1 MKTVATF
8 STPSEAYLAVSRL
21 GGSGIEAQLR
31 DETAISFYW
40 LLSDAMGGVKV
51 EVADEDWARAREVL
65 ELPATEPGLLMCP
78 HCGSSDT
85 KVQPLS
91 SFGAICIAF
100 RLPFPLTET
109 TVNCRSCGTQFEVPT
124 SGKEE

>member
-31 DETAISFYW
+31 DETAIGFYW

-65 ELPATEPGLLMCP
+65 ELPAAEPGLLICP

-91 SFGAICIAF
+91 VFGAFCVVL
-100 RLPFPLTET
+100 RVPVPLTET
-109 TVNCRSCGTQFEVPT
+109 TVNCRTCGQQFEVPT
-124 SGKEE
+124 SGSK